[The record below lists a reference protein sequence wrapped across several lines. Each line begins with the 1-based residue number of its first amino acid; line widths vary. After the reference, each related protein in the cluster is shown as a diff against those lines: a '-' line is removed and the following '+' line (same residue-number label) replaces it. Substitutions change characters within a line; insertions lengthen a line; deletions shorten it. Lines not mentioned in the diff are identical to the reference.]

1 VDIAALRLRPGDR
14 LPPQREFARQRT
26 IANSTAA
33 RVYKE
38 LFRRGLTVGEVGRG
52 TFVRAAALRPHPAL
66 AEPADSRV
74 DLELNYA
81 FVPEQAALQA
91 DGIAP
96 LQRPDVLE
104 SSMRPVGA
112 AGTLP
117 ARSRVAELL
126 ARGDWRPDQE
136 RALFAGN
143 GRQAIAAAMAALAA
157 PGARIGVEELSY
169 PVVKAI
175 AIRLGVTLVPLTV
188 DSAGVV
194 PEAVEAATRKTPLEA
209 VYLQPTLHN
218 PLSLTM
224 PVERRA
230 ELADLLTR
238 VDTRDHFV
246 TATPGLAAG
255 DHWEDWD
262 LVFARPDGRQIN
274 PCQDWAEWKD
284 LLAAAGIR
292 KARRHD
298 ARHTAATLLLEQGVD
313 FASVNANLAV

>member
-1 VDIAALRLRPGDR
+1 
-14 LPPQREFARQRT
+14 
-26 IANSTAA
+26 
-33 RVYKE
+33 
-38 LFRRGLTVGEVGRG
+38 VGEVGRG

-96 LQRPDVLE
+96 LLRPDVLE
-104 SSMRPVGA
+104 SSMRPVGS

-143 GRQAIAAAMAALAA
+143 GRQAIAAAMAALTA

-169 PVVKAI
+169 PVAKAI

-188 DSAGVV
+188 DAAGVV

-230 ELADLLTR
+230 RARGPPERLDLHAIE
-238 VDTRDHFV
+238 DT
-246 TATPGLAAG
+246 
-255 DHWEDWD
+255 
-262 LVFARPDGRQIN
+262 
-274 PCQDWAEWKD
+274 
-284 LLAAAGIR
+284 
-292 KARRHD
+292 ARRQQD
-298 ARHTAATLLLEQGVD
+298 AGRENTFTRLVAKVICLFLQIDPG
-313 FASVNANLAV
+313 